1 MRTNEEIGQ
10 RRSLR
15 ATAPPI
21 RQIRLARQEGSL
33 EGNGLA
39 LEHCS
44 WQRLVEILDA
54 AIADGNLR
62 VDDRI
67 YDEPGAVGAC
77 YGVGRPRELADV
89 LGHNVEQ
96 DAAVDQKGHCSIAAG
111 ESHDRI
117 GAHRHIPTAAQV
129 GDQARTSS
137 LSAAWRQAN
146 DPYHAALHF
155 ERDLSMRQQPGAFA
169 DVCWNCD
176 LAFGGYAHI

>member
-1 MRTNEEIGQ
+1 MKKSGSGDRF
-10 RRSLR
+10 
-15 ATAPPI
+15 APPL

-137 LSAAWRQAN
+137 LSAAWRHAN

-155 ERDLSMRQQPGAFA
+155 ERDISMRQQPGAFA

>member
-1 MRTNEEIGQ
+1 VKKSGSGDRF
-10 RRSLR
+10 
-15 ATAPPI
+15 APPL

-67 YDEPGAVGAC
+67 YDEPGAVGGAC

-155 ERDLSMRQQPGAFA
+155 ERDISMRQQPGAFA